1 MQTLNLTLLLS
12 IALSALALPTPAA
25 DAVSP
30 VDASSIKPP
39 PAQEGYG
46 KYASYGTYKGTYNNY
61 PGLGPPRHPPPKP
74 HTPPKT
80 TFEPE
85 KFEDEIAS

>member
-1 MQTLNLTLLLS
+1 MQTRNLTLLLS

-46 KYASYGTYKGTYNNY
+46 KVKHIASVSEIPVDNFAS
-61 PGLGPPRHPPPKP
+61 PPRHPPPRP

-85 KFEDEIAS
+85 RVEEAIAR